1 MEKVQLEYVGFW
13 ARVVA
18 IFIDAVL
25 LMVIEFPLLL
35 AFYGS
40 AYFTVDSG
48 VQGPVDFMLD
58 FVFPTVATI
67 LFWFWKQATPGKM
80 ALSAKIVDAETGKEP
95 SIGQYIGRYFAYI
108 ISAIPFCLGFIWVAF
123 DSKKQGWH
131 DKLAGTVVVR
141 PKITTE
147 EVKFGC

>member
-25 LMVIEFPLLL
+25 LIVIEFPLLL

-80 ALSAKIVDAETGKEP
+80 AFSAKIVDAETGKEP

-141 PKITTE
+141 PKIKTE

>member
-13 ARVVA
+13 ARIVA

-25 LMVIEFPLLL
+25 LMVIEFPLLF

-80 ALSAKIVDAETGKEP
+80 AFSAKIVDAETGKEP

-141 PKITTE
+141 PKIKTE

>member
-18 IFIDAVL
+18 IFIDAVF

-80 ALSAKIVDAETGKEP
+80 AFSAKIVDAETGKEP

-141 PKITTE
+141 PKIKTE

>member
-80 ALSAKIVDAETGKEP
+80 AFSAKIVDAETGKEP

-141 PKITTE
+141 PKIKTE